1 MTLGFRHTQ
10 KQRQTLTLNQTRVF
24 GLNVLVLTQREV
36 DAAIDALGEQ
46 DLLDTVPT
54 AQNEQTDSPTT
65 ADANEDASDESLS
78 EHSADHDHENAAK
91 EFTPETSQA
100 DQGAASQNSDGN
112 DWTPENYLTAPAD
125 FRERVLAQLK
135 ETRLPDQ
142 QQRIIAFIVE
152 ALDSRGF
159 FTDNIEESAQ
169 ACGTTVEDFSSLVAL
184 IQQCEPVGV
193 AARNAWDAIRLVLE
207 RNARHETLEWRIAS
221 CMAELVETG
230 ELRKITA
237 GANAGMSKADCDRAA
252 LELSQ
257 AVATRLDI
265 DAGEVRQ
272 SLQRLLKVVPHPVD
286 QHEEEVTPWQ
296 DHHLQS
302 QGGGALDL
310 AISHSADGG
319 ISVEL
324 CGSRYASIAIS
335 KTLLIQVDDLKE
347 QLKPLR
353 QAKNLPGEKGAE
365 AKDKIVSLTIKR
377 EQQEECKEHV
387 MQFLRACEDRRSTLL
402 RVATLLAHRQK
413 AFLKSG
419 KISDLQCFS
428 PEDAGAELELEEFGG
443 QALSESTVSR
453 AVQDKF
459 VRLPNGQVKP
469 LKLLCSPGEKATNT
483 DGQELRYLPEIVKEW
498 ITSYIRHENRTK
510 PMSDEQIAK
519 AIEKEE
525 DLILSRKT
533 IENYRKELEIS
544 SARERKRKVGNKSVR
559 VG

>member
-24 GLNVLVLTQREV
+24 GLNVLVLSQREV

-54 AQNEQTDSPTT
+54 AQDDQPDSPTT
-65 ADANEDASDESLS
+65 AEANEDASDESPP
-78 EHSADHDHENAAK
+78 EHFADHDHENAAT

-100 DQGAASQNSDGN
+100 DQGVASRNSGGDN
-112 DWTPENYLTAPAD
+112 WTPEDYLTAPPD
-125 FRERVLAQLK
+125 FRERIRAQLN
-135 ETRLPDQ
+135 ETRLPDH
-142 QQRIIAFIVE
+142 QQRIVTFIVE

-159 FTDNIEESAQ
+159 FTEDIEESAQ
-169 ACGTTVEDFSSLVAL
+169 ACGTTAEDFSSLIAL

-230 ELRKITA
+230 ELLEITA
-237 GANAGMSKADCDRAA
+237 GASAGMPKADCECVA

-265 DAGEVRQ
+265 GAGQVRQ

-286 QHEEEVTPWQ
+286 QHEEEVTPWR

-319 ISVEL
+319 FSVEL

-335 KTLLIQVDDLKE
+335 KTLLVQIDDLKE

-353 QAKNLPGEKGAE
+353 QAKHLPGEMGAE
-365 AKDKIVSLTIKR
+365 AKDKIVGLTIKR
-377 EQQEECKEHV
+377 EQKEECKEHV

-402 RVATLLAHRQK
+402 RVATVLAHRQK

-419 KISDLQCFS
+419 KIFDLQCFS
-428 PEDAGAELELEEFGG
+428 PEDAGAELELGEFGG

-483 DGQELRYLPEIVKEW
+483 DGQEVRYLPEIVKQW
-498 ITSYIRHENRTK
+498 IRDYIRREDRAH
-510 PMSDEQIAK
+510 PLSDEQIAK
-519 AIEKEE
+519 AIERDE
-525 DLILSRKT
+525 DLVLARKT
-533 IENYRKELEIS
+533 IENYRKELEFP
-544 SARERKRKVGNKSVR
+544 SARERKRKPTKH
-559 VG
+559 

>member
-1 MTLGFRHTQ
+1 MLGFRHTQ
-10 KQRQTLTLNQTRVF
+10 KQRQTLTLNQTRVL
-24 GLNVLVLTQREV
+24 GLNVLVLSQREV

-46 DLLDTVPT
+46 DLLDAV
-54 AQNEQTDSPTT
+54 PTT
-65 ADANEDASDESLS
+65 ADEHPDSPTREEANEDASDESLP

-100 DQGAASQNSDGN
+100 DQGAALQISDGN
-112 DWTPENYLTAPAD
+112 DWTPEDYLTAPAD
-125 FRERVLAQLK
+125 FRERILAQLN
-135 ETRLPDQ
+135 ETRLPDH
-142 QQRIIAFIVE
+142 QQRIVAFIVE

-159 FTDNIEESAQ
+159 FIEGIEESAQ
-169 ACGTTVEDFSSLVAL
+169 ACGATVEDFCSVLAL

-207 RNARHETLEWRIAS
+207 RNSRHETLEWRIAS
-221 CMAELVETG
+221 LMAELVETG
-230 ELRKITA
+230 ELREITA
-237 GANAGMSKADCDRAA
+237 GASTGMSKTDCECAA

-265 DAGEVRQ
+265 AAGQVRQ

-296 DHHLQS
+296 DHHLQT

-319 ISVEL
+319 FSVEL
-324 CGSRYASIAIS
+324 CGSRYANITIS
-335 KTLLIQVDDLKE
+335 KTLLVQIDDLKE

-353 QAKNLPGEKGAE
+353 QAKNLLGERGAE
-365 AKDKIVSLTIKR
+365 AKDKIVGLTIKR
-377 EQQEECKEHV
+377 EQKEECKEHV

-402 RVATLLAHRQK
+402 RVATVLAHRQK

-419 KISDLQCFS
+419 KIFDLQCFS

-459 VRLPNGQVKP
+459 VRLPNGQVKS

-483 DGQELRYLPEIVKEW
+483 DGQEIRYLPEIVKEW
-498 ITSYIRHENRTK
+498 IRDYIRREDRAH
-510 PMSDEQIAK
+510 PLSDEQISK
-519 AIEKEE
+519 AIERDE
-525 DLILSRKT
+525 DLIVSRKT
-533 IENYRKELEIS
+533 IENYRKELELS
-544 SARERKRKVGNKSVR
+544 SARERNRKSAKH
-559 VG
+559 

>member
-10 KQRQTLTLNQTRVF
+10 KQRQSLMLNQTRVF
-24 GLNVLVLTQREV
+24 GLNVLVLAQREV
-36 DAAIDALGEQ
+36 DVAIDALGEQ

-54 AQNEQTDSPTT
+54 TTDEQPDSPTT
-65 ADANEDASDESLS
+65 AEAHEDASDESLP

-91 EFTPETSQA
+91 EFTPETSQT
-100 DQGAASQNSDGN
+100 DQGAASQNSEGN
-112 DWTPENYLTAPAD
+112 DWTPEDYLTAPAD

-135 ETRLPDQ
+135 ESRLPDH
-142 QQRIIAFIVE
+142 QQRIVAFVVE

-159 FTDNIEESAQ
+159 FTDDMEESAQ

-207 RNARHETLEWRIAS
+207 RNARHETLEWCIAS

-230 ELRKITA
+230 ELREITA
-237 GANAGMSKADCDRAA
+237 GASAGMSKTDCERAA

-257 AVATRLDI
+257 AVSTRLGI
-265 DAGEVRQ
+265 GAGEVRQ

-319 ISVEL
+319 FSVEL

-335 KTLLIQVDDLKE
+335 KTLLVQIDDLKE

-353 QAKNLPGEKGAE
+353 RARNLPGEKGAE
-365 AKDKIVSLTIKR
+365 AKDKIVGLTIKR

-402 RVATLLAHRQK
+402 RVATVLVHRQK

-419 KISDLQCFS
+419 KIFDLQCFS

-443 QALSESTVSR
+443 QPLSESTVSR

-469 LKLLCSPGEKATNT
+469 LKLLCSPGEKATST
-483 DGQELRYLPEIVKEW
+483 DGQEIRYLPEIVKEW
-498 ITSYIRHENRTK
+498 IRDYIRREDRAH
-510 PMSDEQIAK
+510 PLSDEQIAK
-519 AIEKEE
+519 AIERDE
-525 DLILSRKT
+525 DLIVSRKT
-533 IENYRKELEIS
+533 IENYRKELELP
-544 SARERKRKVGNKSVR
+544 SARERSRKSAKH
-559 VG
+559 